1 MNVKIIYFGM
11 TQLSFAINPGVWVQT
26 TRCWA
31 PRVMLCFPENRYVI
45 SESDSCTASC
55 RAPPLYKNNCD
66 ILCFGQRNTVIISI
80 FFIFLFF
87 HKERVSRNRDLWH
100 RRSWVISN
108 CRANGN
114 DVAAAV
120 CPVLQTSA
128 GSAASI
134 RVHLSTTS
142 VSIPYLMLRRKLVGC
157 AAVVRCGSGNRP
169 HCVTWSWH
177 QITVTCD
184 WQIQRDADC
193 DCGNRAQLQAPDTTK
208 SRRQGGKKYFSNESK
223 CNLLH
228 FSISSSEDIFSL
240 EETPKLMLWL
250 WYDITNDYH

>member
-1 MNVKIIYFGM
+1 MNVKIIYLGM
-11 TQLSFAINPGVWVQT
+11 TQLSFAINPGAWAQT

-66 ILCFGQRNTVIISI
+66 TLSFGQWNIVITSI
-80 FFIFLFF
+80 FYFFFFLR
-87 HKERVSRNRDLWH
+87 KERVSRSRDLWH
-100 RRSWVISN
+100 RRSWVISD

-114 DVAAAV
+114 DVAAGV

-128 GSAASI
+128 GSTASL
-134 RVHLSTTS
+134 RVHLSTPTP
-142 VSIPYLMLRRKLVGC
+142 VSGAYPTLRRKLVEC

-169 HCVTWSWH
+169 RCVTWRWH
-177 QITVTCD
+177 QVTVTRD

-193 DCGNRAQLQAPDTTK
+193 GSRAQLQEPDTTGEIISVIK
-208 SRRQGGKKYFSNESK
+208 VNVISFTS
-223 CNLLH
+223 LLTCREI
-228 FSISSSEDIFSL
+228 FFSL
-240 EETPKLMLWL
+240 E
-250 WYDITNDYH
+250 